1 MDNWALKFVRW
12 GMGLTIL
19 GLITGYVPLGHYL
32 MMGAIPSCP
41 AAPIHGHTTLLSFV
55 GMTMFGL
62 AYRAL
67 PAWMRDSEPPL
78 GLVRLHFWLAVV
90 AIIGVCFNGTVGY
103 EVLGILIQPGFYYLG
118 SQGEDVR
125 NLWFAIDG
133 VFLTAYAIGCMVFL
147 YIVMTRTAY
156 TSVTSTSEAGRAQAN
171 QALHPTA
178 AGAMLGGRG

>member
-1 MDNWALKFVRW
+1 
-12 GMGLTIL
+12 
-19 GLITGYVPLGHYL
+19 
-32 MMGAIPSCP
+32 
-41 AAPIHGHTTLLSFV
+41 
-55 GMTMFGL
+55 
-62 AYRAL
+62 
-67 PAWMRDSEPPL
+67 
-78 GLVRLHFWLAVV
+78 LAVV

-103 EVLGILIQPGFYYLG
+103 EVLGILVQPGFYYLG